1 MVDFFESARR
11 RMVEEQLAARDISNA
26 EILRAMGRVAR
37 EQFVPKKL
45 RDRAYEDYP
54 LPIGLGQTISQP
66 YIVALMTQLVRP
78 TKDCRALEV
87 GVGSGYQTAILA
99 ELCKEVFGI
108 EILRSLADDAQE
120 RLAALGYAN
129 VHVRCDDGHRGWPEQ
144 APFDVIL
151 VAAAPDHVP
160 ESLPKQLA
168 VGGRLVI
175 PIGSGSQKLWLI
187 EKRSDGSFDRCGI
200 APVQFVPMT
209 GGVEQESE
217 MPG

>member
-1 MVDFFESARR
+1 
-11 RMVEEQLAARDISNA
+11 
-26 EILRAMGRVAR
+26 
-37 EQFVPKKL
+37 
-45 RDRAYEDYP
+45 
-54 LPIGLGQTISQP
+54 
-66 YIVALMTQLVRP
+66 
-78 TKDCRALEV
+78 LEV

-99 ELCKEVFGI
+99 ELCKDVFGI

-144 APFDVIL
+144 ASFDVIL
-151 VAAAPDHVP
+151 VAAAPDRVP
-160 ESLPKQLA
+160 ESLLEQLA

-175 PIGSGSQKLWLI
+175 PIGSGYQKLWLI
-187 EKRSDGSFDRCGI
+187 EKRSDGSFDRSDI